1 MQSERKNGESKK
13 LDSFLPSASNGG
25 GELIKMRKM
34 QAFIAMGVLGAGFML
49 AGCKS
54 TPSLSKDQAL
64 ALIQAKYDA
73 APPAPFTIA
82 VNDLGMQEGVT
93 AKYWVGLKR
102 YPNGY
107 WGDFKLTPDG
117 KKVLTLVNGGDTIQW
132 RPEGPTDDHYVVAI
146 TTVSSNRLK
155 AKNIGEIQDQPGGT
169 KMADFTEDVV
179 LTGVP
184 GPLQGIAH
192 NPGNQLS
199 TNRTAIFV
207 LNNGAWTLQSID

>member
-1 MQSERKNGESKK
+1 MARRKNQHFCA
-13 LDSFLPSASNGG
+13 LFSAMGG
-25 GELIKMRKM
+25 FVKSMKKM
-34 QAFIAMGVLGAGFML
+34 QALAALAIVGAGLVF

-54 TPSLSKDQAL
+54 APPLSKDQAL

-73 APPAPFTIA
+73 TPAAPFTIA

-107 WGDFKLTPDG
+107 WGDFQLTPEG

-132 RPEGPTDDHYVVAI
+132 RPDGPKDDHYVVAI
-146 TTVSSNRLK
+146 ATVTANHLK
-155 AKNIGEIQDQPGGT
+155 AKDIADIQDQPGGT
-169 KMADFTEDVV
+169 KMADYTEDVV

-184 GPLQGIAH
+184 DALQGIAH
-192 NPGNQLS
+192 NPGNELS
-199 TNRTAIFV
+199 TKRTAIFV
-207 LNNGAWTLQSID
+207 LNNGAWTLQSIN